1 MTGETP
7 VEALKRLGLPTYEAA
22 VFVALQRLGTATAAT
37 ISDEADVPR
46 SQVYGAAEDLADRGL
61 VELVESSPKRYRP
74 VSLETARTQL
84 QRRQERE
91 RERAF
96 EALESVAAAPP
107 PEGGD
112 QNVST
117 LRGRVPVTARVEDLI
132 DRASEAVVMVAPGSD
147 QLSAGIERALL
158 ERADA
163 GVDVTVLTAEAVV
176 ADRFQDSAIRI
187 ILMEADAPADY
198 TGRTLMVDEEAV
210 LLSVVT
216 PADEG
221 VDEEA
226 MWTAGTSIA
235 RILAE
240 FVHTGMEAGMAQREG
255 ARDPPAGNAES
266 VDRPDRPDGT
276 DDSDGSA

>member
-1 MTGETP
+1 
-7 VEALKRLGLPTYEAA
+7 
-22 VFVALQRLGTATAAT
+22 
-37 ISDEADVPR
+37 
-46 SQVYGAAEDLADRGL
+46 
-61 VELVESSPKRYRP
+61 
-74 VSLETARTQL
+74 
-84 QRRQERE
+84 
-91 RERAF
+91 
-96 EALESVAAAPP
+96 
-107 PEGGD
+107 
-112 QNVST
+112 
-117 LRGRVPVTARVEDLI
+117 
-132 DRASEAVVMVAPGSD
+132 MVAPGSD

-176 ADRFQDSAIRI
+176 ADRCQDSAIRVT
-187 ILMEADAPADY
+187 LMEADAPADY

-216 PADEG
+216 PVDEG

-255 ARDPPAGNAES
+255 ARDPPAGDAES